1 MTAHTD
7 AEPRAAIPV
16 RPKESV
22 LWSSALVA
30 LVAGALGTELLP
42 LMLGSHVGFI
52 YVTMK
57 FILLPGGSVILLAI
71 FLARLFGDGH
81 LPLQAWLLGVAA
93 AAYLAALALWP
104 LPWFS

>member
-1 MTAHTD
+1 MTARTD

-22 LWSSALVA
+22 LWSSALLT

-42 LMLGSHVGFI
+42 LAFGSNIGFI

-57 FILLPGGSVILLAI
+57 FILLPG
-71 FLARLFGDGH
+71 R
-81 LPLQAWLLGVAA
+81 
-93 AAYLAALALWP
+93 
-104 LPWFS
+104 

>member
-1 MTAHTD
+1 MTGGTTI
-7 AEPRAAIPV
+7 EPRAAIPV

-22 LWSSALVA
+22 LWSSALLTLA
-30 LVAGALGTELLP
+30 AGALGTELLP
-42 LMLGSHVGFI
+42 LAFGTGLGFI

-71 FLARLFGDGH
+71 FMARLFGDGH
-81 LPLQAWLLGVAA
+81 PPLQAWLACAAATAYVAA
-93 AAYLAALALWP
+93 LFYWP